1 MTRLANAAG
10 HKSNAEAVLHLVVD
24 HGDLRYSWSYLIDGH
39 TLSLIMA
46 IYGTDGHTL
55 LIATLG
61 VLSYTLGVL
70 SWLGLITIDLRY
82 S

>member
-55 LIATLG
+55 LIAIYSRCALLVGSDYDRFT
-61 VLSYTLGVL
+61 VLMILPY
-70 SWLGLITIDLRY
+70 
-82 S
+82 